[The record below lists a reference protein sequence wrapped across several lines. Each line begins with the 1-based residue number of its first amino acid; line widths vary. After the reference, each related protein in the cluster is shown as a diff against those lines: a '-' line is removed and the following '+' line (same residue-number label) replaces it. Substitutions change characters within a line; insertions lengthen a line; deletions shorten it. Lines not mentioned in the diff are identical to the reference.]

1 VATATRREK
10 NMDTKIVPGV
20 VKEQSIATLNPADSV
35 MDAVNMMTERKIGAV
50 IIVDNS
56 ARLAGIFTERDL
68 VNRVVAKGLDTAS
81 TPLKQVM
88 TANPDT
94 LGPDDTAMNALE
106 LMSARRYRHLPVI
119 DGETVVGMV
128 SIRDLFNVVKAQLEE
143 DLREREKFI
152 FGSDYGV
159 A

>member
-1 VATATRREK
+1 
-10 NMDTKIVPGV
+10 M
-20 VKEQSIATLNPADSV
+20 
-35 MDAVNMMTERKIGAV
+35 
-50 IIVDNS
+50 IIVDNN

-68 VNRVVAKGLDTAS
+68 VNRVVAKGLDAVS

-94 LGPDDTAMNALE
+94 LAPGDTAMNALE
-106 LMSARRYRHLPVI
+106 LMSARRYRHLPVL
-119 DGETVVGMV
+119 DGENVVGMV

>member
-1 VATATRREK
+1 
-10 NMDTKIVPGV
+10 
-20 VKEQSIATLNPADSV
+20 
-35 MDAVNMMTERKIGAV
+35 MTERKIGAV
-50 IIVDNS
+50 IVVDDS

-68 VNRVVAKGLDTAS
+68 VNRVVAKQLDPAKTA
-81 TPLKQVM
+81 LADVM

-94 LGPDDTAMNALE
+94 LRPNDSAKDALA
-106 LMSARRYRHLPVI
+106 LMSIHRYRHLPVV

-128 SIRDLFNVVKAQLEE
+128 SIRDLFNVVKEGLEDE
-143 DLREREKFI
+143 VRDREKFI

>member
-1 VATATRREK
+1 
-10 NMDTKIVPGV
+10 MDTKIVPGL
-20 VKEQSIATLNPADSV
+20 VKEQSLATLNPADSV
-35 MDAVNMMTERKIGAV
+35 MDAVSLMTERKIGAV
-50 IIVDNS
+50 IVVDDS

-68 VNRVVAKGLDTAS
+68 VNRVVAKQLDPAKTA
-81 TPLKQVM
+81 LADVM

-94 LGPDDTAMNALE
+94 LRPNDSAKDALA
-106 LMSARRYRHLPVI
+106 LMSIHRYRHLPVV

-128 SIRDLFNVVKAQLEE
+128 SIRDLFNVVKEGLEDE
-143 DLREREKFI
+143 VRDREKFI

>member
-1 VATATRREK
+1 
-10 NMDTKIVPGV
+10 MDTKIVPGV
-20 VKEQSIATLNPADSV
+20 VKEQSIAILNPADSV
-35 MDAVNMMTERKIGAV
+35 MDAVVMMTERKIGAV
-50 IIVDNS
+50 IIVDNN
-56 ARLAGIFTERDL
+56 AKLAGIFTERDL
-68 VNRVVAKGLDTAS
+68 VNRVVAKGLDAAS
-81 TPLKQVM
+81 TPLQKVM

-94 LGPDDTAMNALE
+94 LGPNDTAMNALE

-119 DGETVVGMV
+119 DGENVVGMV

>member
-1 VATATRREK
+1 
-10 NMDTKIVPGV
+10 MDTKIVPGV

-68 VNRVVAKGLDTAS
+68 VNRVVAKGRDTAS